1 MNINQ
6 PSSSAGLSLPFA
18 EQGHRSGKPARL
30 PLAERMNDT
39 ARNHFVACLG
49 ELIGTFLFLL
59 LALSGTQVAN
69 TIHVHGDQASRLLYI
84 SLCFGFSLAVN
95 AWVWYR
101 VSGGLFNPAVTFAM
115 CLVGALPWMRGL
127 LLTIAQILGAIIAA
141 AVVKAV
147 FPGDLTVQTA
157 LSSGTS
163 VVEGFLIEM
172 FLTFQ
177 LVITILMLAAEKHA
191 ATFIAPVSKVSGYMA
206 VYSCEPF

>member
-6 PSSSAGLSLPFA
+6 PSSSPGLSLPFS
-18 EQGHRSGKPARL
+18 EHGSGSKKPARL
-30 PLAERMNDT
+30 PFAERLNDT
-39 ARNHFVACLG
+39 VRNHFVACLG

-101 VSGGLFNPAVTFAM
+101 VSGGLFNPAVTLGM
-115 CLVGALPWMRGL
+115 CLVGALPWARGV
-127 LLTIAQILGAIIAA
+127 LLTVAQMIGALIA
-141 AVVKAV
+141 AVVVQAV
-147 FPGDLTVQTA
+147 FPGTLKVQTA
-157 LSSGTS
+157 LSSETS
-163 VVEGFLIEM
+163 VVEGFLIET

-191 ATFIAPVSKVSGYMA
+191 ATFIAPVSVEGAIPASGD
-206 VYSCEPF
+206 